1 MHTLVA
7 YERVER
13 VRLARGVLAARDATH
28 LVTGERHARGRG
40 ERLVR
45 PCDGRKPLGSLT
57 ALLPAAAEVGG
68 DRHRARHADQRNAAR
83 EYLLGGLAAGD
94 PAGQHQWQ
102 WAPLGELGGQLQ
114 ALVSAVATL
123 GYRELA
129 ERLAAA
135 HPSPA
140 TPEQLTSVAVA
151 YVQFALERP
160 ALFRIM
166 FGEPCDRD
174 NDERTAATA
183 AVALYLRE
191 IVGRVFP
198 EADTEAMATATWALV
213 HGLASLH
220 LDGKLDAPTPTV
232 VAERVTAAIQA
243 LLTATSIDEHPVHLR

>member
-1 MHTLVA
+1 MSPSKATYHHGDLRTACVS
-7 YERVER
+7 
-13 VRLARGVLAARDATH
+13 AAME
-28 LVTGERHARGRG
+28 LLEESGE
-40 ERLVR
+40 
-45 PCDGRKPLGSLT
+45 T
-57 ALLPAAAEVGG
+57 ALSLRAVARRAGVSPAAPYRHYA
-68 DRHRARHADQRNAAR
+68 DR
-83 EYLLGGLAAGD
+83 E
-94 PAGQHQWQ
+94 
-102 WAPLGELGGQLQ
+102 
-114 ALVSAVATL
+114 ALVSAVAAL

-198 EADTEAMATATWALV
+198 ETDTEAMATATWALV